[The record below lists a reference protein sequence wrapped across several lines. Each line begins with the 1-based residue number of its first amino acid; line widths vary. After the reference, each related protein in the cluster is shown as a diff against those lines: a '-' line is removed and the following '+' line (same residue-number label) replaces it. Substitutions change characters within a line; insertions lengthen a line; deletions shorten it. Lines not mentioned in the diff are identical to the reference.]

1 MSAHPSF
8 RTALRL
14 WLTLGCISFG
24 GPVAQIGL
32 MHREVVERRGWLD
45 ERSFLHALRL
55 CTALPGPEAQQLA
68 CYIGFRLHG
77 VRGALASGGLFILPS
92 FVLIVVLSWAYVVYG
107 ETQVMGGIVRGLG
120 GAVVALVLAACLRLG
135 RKVVRTRWAL
145 AIAIIA
151 AAALLLHAP
160 FPILIAAGAL
170 GGVLIGRLRPAALI
184 PLEDQLDPAADTA
197 PVDRAALVRRALIG
211 AALWL
216 TPLVALL
223 LAGGVIAELAG
234 FFTLTALVT
243 FGGAYAVLPFV
254 AAAAVTRFGWLQ
266 PEQMVTGLAL
276 GETTPGPLIMVNSF
290 VGFVAGWGTLGG
302 FVGGLAGA
310 AVATFATF
318 APSFLLIVVGA
329 PLVHLVPQR
338 GPVADALASLQG
350 VVAGA
355 VVVLAV
361 FLADNA
367 FLRLGGIDAI
377 AIAIALVI
385 FLLQRRGLPVP
396 LLVIAAALIG
406 AACALL
412 GSTVGIVG

>member
-254 AAAAVTRFGWLQ
+254 AAAAVTRFGWLL
-266 PEQMVTGLAL
+266 PEQMVAGLAL

>member
-45 ERSFLHALRL
+45 ERTFLHALRL

-92 FVLIVVLSWAYVVYG
+92 FVLIVGLSWAYVVYG

-135 RKVVRTRWAL
+135 RKVVRTRWTL

-216 TPLVALL
+216 APLVTLL

-254 AAAAVTRFGWLQ
+254 AAAAVNRFGWLL
-266 PEQMVTGLAL
+266 PEQMVAGLAL

-310 AVATFATF
+310 TVATFATF

>member
-1 MSAHPSF
+1 VSAHPSF

-184 PLEDQLDPAADTA
+184 PLEDQLDPAADAA

-266 PEQMVTGLAL
+266 PEQMVAGLAL